1 MNGVKIRDN
10 ENIEKALKRFSRTM
24 DDSGVLS
31 EVRNKQHYD
40 KPSVIKRAKTKA
52 AIRKVQMNQIHEREE
67 QSGIR
72 RRSKRKE
79 RREY

>member
-31 EVRNKQHYD
+31 EVRNKQRYD

-52 AIRKVQMNQIHEREE
+52 AIRKVQMNETREREE

-72 RRSKRKE
+72 RKSK